1 MKTLLLNCKC
11 PHSALASISNILK
24 EPNMN
29 VAIIII
35 CATLVLLAVVLMYGM
50 YLIKKRKREDERS
63 MKKDVW
69 EMEER
74 RRFLEFCYDMAKKKK
89 DDVGEKSEECWNII
103 QEFNRKKEIK

>member
-11 PHSALASISNILK
+11 HHSALASIPNIFK

-29 VAIIII
+29 VTTIII

-74 RRFLEFCYDMAKKKK
+74 RRFLEFCYDMAKKMMWEKK
-89 DDVGEKSEECWNII
+89 VKSVGTSYKNSTG
-103 QEFNRKKEIK
+103 KKK